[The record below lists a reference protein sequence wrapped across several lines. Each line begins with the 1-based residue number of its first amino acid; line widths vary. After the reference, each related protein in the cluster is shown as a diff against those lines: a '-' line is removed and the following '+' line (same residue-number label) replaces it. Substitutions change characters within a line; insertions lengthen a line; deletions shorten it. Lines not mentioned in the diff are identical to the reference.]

1 MDPRQFLAMEVWNVS
16 LIYLVERMGRSMFFC
31 LTGGMKENGLDG
43 VFGIVMHCGS
53 KTHVLV
59 SRPLFSL
66 LYVKTSSTIR
76 WHCYR
81 APTGA
86 MRDLAGTLHHLAQE
100 LDDKEDEDALTA
112 QLQARGW
119 GAQGQGGRGRRKF
132 RHRTSAS
139 CECSPTR

>member
-1 MDPRQFLAMEVWNVS
+1 MFGSGTWCDGMDPTQFLAMEVWNVS
-16 LIYLVERMGRSMFFC
+16 LIYLVERMGWSMFFC

-53 KTHVLV
+53 ETYVLV

-81 APTGA
+81 APT
-86 MRDLAGTLHHLAQE
+86 
-100 LDDKEDEDALTA
+100 
-112 QLQARGW
+112 
-119 GAQGQGGRGRRKF
+119 
-132 RHRTSAS
+132 
-139 CECSPTR
+139 